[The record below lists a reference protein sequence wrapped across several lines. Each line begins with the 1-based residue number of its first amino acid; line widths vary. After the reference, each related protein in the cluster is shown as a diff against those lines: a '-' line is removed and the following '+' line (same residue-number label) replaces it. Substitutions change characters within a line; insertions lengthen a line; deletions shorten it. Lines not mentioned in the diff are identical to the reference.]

1 MISLSSFR
9 SSFLHHNVDAVLL
22 SSPSH
27 LRYFL
32 GDNGFSPFER
42 DAFLLVAKNH
52 AYVITSLLYANEIN
66 NKNFT
71 VLVRDAKISYAN
83 HIENICEKEKI
94 KSLGF
99 EEDNLTFFEY
109 KVIKKKVPVFMP
121 FQTRNLRMIKE
132 KFEIDAIEKSCIIAD
147 KALKKSFPFLKK
159 GITEEEFAGIF
170 EKEVAHAGAKLSF
183 PTIVAFGK
191 NAATPHHLTGQ
202 TKLTSQSVVLIDCGV
217 QKNSYCS
224 DMTRTFFVKKPSLE
238 EKRAYE
244 VVKKSQEE
252 AITYIEEKLRKH
264 EKILASSV
272 DEISRHYIS
281 SHGFPSIPHSLGH
294 GIGIDVHEAPSLS
307 PNSKDLLTNGMV
319 FSIEPGVYIEGKL
332 GIRIEDLFVLSN
344 NQLIRLTN
352 TPYQLAV

>member
-1 MISLSSFR
+1 MISLSFFR
-9 SSFLHHNVDAVLL
+9 SSLIYHNVDAVLL

-42 DAFLLVAKNH
+42 DAFLLVTKNH
-52 AYVITSLLYANEIN
+52 AYVITSPLYANEIN

-71 VLVRDAKISYAN
+71 VLVRGAKISYAN

-109 KVIKKKVPVFMP
+109 KVIKKTVPVFTP
-121 FQTRNLRMIKE
+121 FQTRNLRMVKE
-132 KFEIDAIEKSCIIAD
+132 KFEIGAIEKSCIIAD

-170 EKEVAHAGAKLSF
+170 EKEVTHAGAKLSF

-191 NAATPHHLTGQ
+191 NAATPHHLTGK

-224 DMTRTFFVKKPSLE
+224 DMTRTFFVSKPSTQ
-238 EKRAYE
+238 EKRAYA
-244 VVKKSQEE
+244 VVKKSQEK
-252 AITYIEEKLRKH
+252 AVAYIQEKLKKN
-264 EKILASSV
+264 EKIFANKI
-272 DEISRHYIS
+272 DGIAREYIVS
-281 SHGFPSIPHSLGH
+281 QNFPSIPHSLGH
-294 GIGIDVHEAPSLS
+294 GIGIEVHEAPSVS